1 MKTPNS
7 GFWSDLPM
15 DILTSVFG
23 RLSFVDL
30 HRAKIVCLNWYSCS
44 KQRLLCKE
52 RPPLLILFPEND
64 VCALYNPDEAR
75 VYKTKRDFSGIRFLA
90 NSGNWFLV
98 LDSKSKLNIINLFSE
113 KQIDLPP
120 LESMNRDHYSLERVG
135 DNEFKEVTTVLRV
148 GRPSVIIR
156 NAKDLRGLL
165 WVDEKKEE
173 YVAIWF
179 FNVSHEIMIDY
190 IAVCKNG
197 EDHYRRVPPRLWFPA
212 ISDMVLRGGVS
223 LYVSMSDQYMQKLDL
238 SGQEGFED
246 LTKND
251 DTLMPFH
258 PSNARR
264 DFYETTINY
273 NIAVTTSGEVLLV
286 EIYFYKKTMQRRFS
300 LFKKDPNPGP
310 DAIIN
315 DPNPLVEV
323 HSLGDEA
330 LLLDLGITVPAD
342 HTLGIEPNSIYFTRH
357 DRACK
362 RGRKPSCLDICV
374 FNLATKNLKRFP
386 GLSNLNLTDARWFL
400 PS

>member
-1 MKTPNS
+1 METPNS
-7 GFWSDLPM
+7 SLWSELPM
-15 DILTSVFG
+15 DILTSVFE

-30 HRAKIVCLNWYSCS
+30 HRTKIVCSNWYSCS
-44 KQRLLCKE
+44 KQTLLCKE

-90 NSGNWFLV
+90 NSGKWFLV
-98 LDSKSKLNIINLFSE
+98 LDSVSNLYIIDFFGE
-113 KQIDLPP
+113 KRIDLPP
-120 LESMNRDHYSLERVG
+120 LESMKRDHYSLERVG
-135 DNEFKEVTTVLRV
+135 DNEFKKVVVHGV
-148 GRPSVIIR
+148 GRPSIIFL

-173 YVAIWF
+173 YVAVWY
-179 FNVSHEIMIDY
+179 FNVSHKIPIDY

-197 EDHYRRVPPRLWFPA
+197 EDHYRRIPTRLYYPA
-212 ISDMVLRGGVS
+212 ISDMVLQGGGGDS
-223 LYVSMSDQYMQKLDL
+223 LYVSTSSQCMQKLDL
-238 SGQEGFED
+238 SGQEGFKD

-251 DTLMPFH
+251 DTLMPFR
-258 PSNARR
+258 PR
-264 DFYETTINY
+264 DHVYETTVSY

-286 EIYFYKKTMQRRFS
+286 RRIFNETRHRIFR
-300 LFKKDPNPGP
+300 LYKKDPNPGP

-323 HSLGDEA
+323 HSLGNEA

-386 GLSNLNLTDARWFL
+386 GLSNLRLTDARWFL